1 MRYLPVYLDAQALPC
16 LLVGGGEVAARKLAL
31 LQRVGGQVTVVAPE
45 LGPELRECRDFTY
58 LEARFDPSHLE
69 GQRLVIAATD
79 DLSVN
84 AEVAAACKA
93 LGIPVNVVDAPALCT
108 FIVPAIVDRS
118 PLIVSIST
126 GGAAPV
132 LATRVRERIESLLPR
147 HYARLTAFMGE
158 QRDAVKAA
166 HPTPRSRRRFWQHFL
181 VSEVPALLVNDEAQA
196 LQAFARLLSEDLGE
210 RLSRRESIIELSSS
224 DPADLTLRALALL
237 GDADYLVYDS
247 GVPAAIRDYA
257 RRDATTL
264 HATELDTAPADAGHI
279 VHVRLPPQAQKPFGE
294 TS

>member
-45 LGPELRECRDFTY
+45 LGPELRECRDFIY

-79 DLSVN
+79 DLGVN

-93 LGIPVNVVDAPALCT
+93 RGIPVNVVDAPALCT

-181 VSEVPALLVNDEAQA
+181 VSDVPELLATDEAQA

-210 RLSRRESIIELSSS
+210 RLALRQSVIELSSA

-237 GDADYLVYDS
+237 GDADYLVYDP

-264 HATELDTAPADAGHI
+264 HPAELAEAPVDAGHI
-279 VHVRLPPQAQKPFGE
+279 VHVRLPSQPQQFPGE
-294 TS
+294 PS